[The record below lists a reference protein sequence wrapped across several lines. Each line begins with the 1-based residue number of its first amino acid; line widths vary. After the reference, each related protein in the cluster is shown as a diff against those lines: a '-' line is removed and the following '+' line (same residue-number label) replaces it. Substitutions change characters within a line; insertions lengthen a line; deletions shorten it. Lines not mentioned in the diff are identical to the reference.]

1 MKRRSNLGFTIIET
15 MLFLGLTG
23 ILVMAMLV
31 GTGTAIGA
39 QRYQD
44 SAVSLRAVFQQQYAD
59 VMTVANDRSSEWVCN
74 NQAEVDEASVGG
86 GIGRGQSDCVI
97 LGKYISSDDGT
108 NIDISTVV
116 GRIPSESVAGD
127 NDLTAIEEHQPSIS
141 PIFPQS
147 YSPDWGGIL
156 NPPESDELASF
167 SVLII
172 RSPSSGVVR
181 TFIDPD
187 SAVANRNIRS
197 LLTQESLNS
206 ELEVC
211 LNPDGVTLVKRI
223 ALAIAPGATSAN
235 AVEIRGEELTS
246 C

>member
-23 ILVMAMLV
+23 VLVMAMLI

-44 SAVSLRAVFQQQYAD
+44 SAVSLRSVFQQQYAD
-59 VMTVANDRSSEWVCN
+59 VMTVANDRSVDWVCN
-74 NQAEVDEASVGG
+74 NESEVNEAEGS

-97 LGKYISSDDGT
+97 LGKYISSEDGV
-108 NIDISTVV
+108 NINISSVV
-116 GRIPSESVAGD
+116 GRIPSQSVSSS
-127 NDLTAIEEHQPSIS
+127 NDIAAIELHQPSVS

-147 YSPDWGGIL
+147 YSPEWGVTL
-156 NPPESDELASF
+156 NPPESDEPASF
-167 SVLII
+167 SVLIV

-187 SAVANRNIRS
+187 SAVANNNIAE
-197 LLTQESLNS
+197 LLTQESLES

-223 ALAIAPGATSAN
+223 ALAIAPGTTSAN
-235 AVEIRGEELTS
+235 GVEIRGEELST